1 MNYCSAA
8 SGMPRCGQRANDS
21 RKRGRSCW
29 PPSDADLA
37 HIRLRLSS
45 AGSGRLRGRGRDD
58 GRLDAIH
65 THLHNVNAAL
75 PHCCADLLLHGRR
88 RLTPESGHHRCCVHN
103 GAGRDGD
110 GVRHHRPG
118 SLEPADV
125 RHVRGQAPL
134 TFDPDADVPSTD
146 LAPRR
151 LGDAAGQGG
160 LDLGKGREGGAVGHG
175 QVHPA
180 LDAAGCPGV
189 SPRARSGGGREQRR
203 RCRGGLDG
211 RGLRRAGGS
220 GRGRRR
226 GGRGRGGGGAC
237 GCGAREVP
245 RRVGHHSRE
254 RVVGAL
260 RGSAGP

>member
-160 LDLGKGREGGAVGHG
+160 LDLGKGCEGVAIGHG

-180 LDAAGCPGV
+180 LDAAVRARVG
-189 SPRARSGGGREQRR
+189 PRARRGGGRELRR
-203 RCRGGLDG
+203 RRHCRRRLDG
-211 RGLRRAGGS
+211 RGPRRAGS
-220 GRGRRR
+220 GGRSHCRSGRRR
-226 GGRGRGGGGAC
+226 GGRG
-237 GCGAREVP
+237 AREIQL
-245 RRVGHHSRE
+245 RVGHRGRQCIVE
-254 RVVGAL
+254 AL
-260 RGSAGP
+260 HGRGGL